1 MSETES
7 PADELRRLIAE
18 DKDRKFAK
26 FTPFR
31 EVIQEEYEI
40 SQSQRTIIRY
50 LKLKNI
56 VVSRYALVQYL
67 RHIGLIKRTK
77 HRKKPAQPT
86 V

>member
-1 MSETES
+1 MTETES
-7 PADELRRLIAE
+7 PAAELRRLIAE

-26 FTPFR
+26 FITYR

-56 VVSRYALVQYL
+56 AVSRYALVQYL
-67 RHIGLIKRTK
+67 RHIGLIKRVK
-77 HRKKPAQPT
+77 HRKKRAHPD